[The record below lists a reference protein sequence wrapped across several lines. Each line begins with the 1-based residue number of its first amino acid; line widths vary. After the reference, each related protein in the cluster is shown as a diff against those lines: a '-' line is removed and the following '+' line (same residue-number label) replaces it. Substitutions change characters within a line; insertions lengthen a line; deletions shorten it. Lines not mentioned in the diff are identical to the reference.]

1 MKLNQVAVSNNSN
14 NAMLSILLI
23 DDNPNDR
30 LMIDRE
36 LRKLFEEVEI
46 KSPIDAKTLEQMLEA
61 GDFDIVIT
69 DYQLRWS
76 DGLTVLK
83 KIKISHP
90 NCPVIMCTDSG
101 SEEVV
106 VECMKAGLSD
116 YVFKGRYFQRLARA
130 VAESLEKHQLRQEYA
145 KTAAK
150 LAISE
155 ERLRLAIESSKI
167 GIRDWNILT
176 GEVVLSEEHERL
188 FGLEIGSFGGTYEAF
203 VACIHPL
210 DRESIAEVM
219 AIALENK
226 TEYKKEFRVIWPDG
240 GERWIATRGKFVCG
254 ESGDVTRSTGAVWD
268 ITDRKLAVA
277 KLQASEEN
285 LRFAL
290 EAGNTIAFT
299 WDIRSGEVRRSSNAQ
314 THMGL
319 NPYTTFHT
327 FEETVN
333 GVHPEDR
340 SRFLADVEAALRGT
354 GPYES
359 EHRHLLPDG
368 SVIWLHDK
376 GRVVFDESGEPVR
389 MFGVGVDITD
399 RKQLE
404 LDRSQILARE
414 RSYLHRLQKLTSA
427 SVALNST
434 LSVAEIVQL
443 AADRARSILEVHQVA
458 VKLNAIGN
466 WEREISKFSFSE
478 KYAQWHDY
486 PEAADGTD
494 IYREVG
500 QQQLP
505 MRMTQ
510 AELESHPAWRFGN
523 SADDCPPMRGW
534 LAAPLTAR
542 DGKNLGL
549 IQLSDKYDAGEFGED
564 DQSILVQLAL
574 AVSGAIENA
583 RLYEE
588 SQQANRIKD
597 EFLATLSHE
606 LRSPLNAIL
615 GWVQLLRS
623 RSFSPADTRM
633 ALETIERNARL
644 QTRLIEDLLD
654 ISRIIRGQ
662 LTLNPSPVDVI
673 AIVNEALN
681 TVRLAAD
688 AKSINL
694 QLTIAQQESESSE
707 IGSFT
712 EVSDNS
718 NSALN
723 GRFLVLGDPSR
734 LQQVIWNLLTNA
746 IKFTPG
752 GGRVEIRLRQV
763 DSEVELAVTDTG
775 IGIAADFLPYVFE
788 SFRQADATITRNYSG
803 LGLGLAI
810 VRQLVELHG
819 GKVWAE
825 SVGVDMGATFT
836 FRLPGC
842 SPHLI
847 ASEELPV
854 QAGAAN
860 LNGIQVLVV
869 DDDLDSREFLAFILS
884 DYGAQVRAAASAAEA
899 FQAASEF
906 LPDVLVS
913 DIGMPEEDGY
923 SLVRR
928 LRSLAA
934 GGGGKFGAIALTA
947 YARDEDRELALAVG
961 FDRHLAKPVEAEA
974 LLEVIVKLVI
984 GNW

>member
-1 MKLNQVAVSNNSN
+1 
-14 NAMLSILLI
+14 MLSILLI

>member
-1 MKLNQVAVSNNSN
+1 MSNS
-14 NAMLSILLI
+14 LSILLI

-36 LRKLFEEVEI
+36 LRKAFAELEI
-46 KSPIDAKTLEQMLEA
+46 KSPIDAKTLDEMLA
-61 GDFDIVIT
+61 TGGFDLVIT

-83 KIKISHP
+83 KIQTSHP

-101 SEEVV
+101 SEAVA

-145 KTAAK
+145 KTATQ

-155 ERLRLAIESSKI
+155 ERLRLALESSKI

-203 VACIHPL
+203 MACIHPL
-210 DRESIAEVM
+210 DCESLAEAM

-254 ESGDVTRSTGAVWD
+254 ESGDVTRSTGVIWD
-268 ITDRKLAVA
+268 ITDRFVAVA
-277 KLQASEEN
+277 KLQESEEN

-299 WDIRSGEVRRSSNAQ
+299 WDIASGEVRRSSNAE
-314 THMGL
+314 THIGL
-319 NPYTTFHT
+319 NPYTTLHT

-333 GVHPEDR
+333 GVYPEDR
-340 SRFLADVEAALRGT
+340 ARFLADVEAALRGT

-359 EHRHLLPDG
+359 EHRHLLADG

-376 GRVVFDESGEPVR
+376 GRVVFDESGKPVR
-389 MFGVGVDITD
+389 LFGVAVDITE

-404 LDRSQILARE
+404 YDRSRALARE
-414 RSYLHRLQKLTSA
+414 RSYQRRRQKLISA

-458 VKLNAIGN
+458 VNLNAIGN
-466 WEREISKFSFSE
+466 WEGGISKFSLSE
-478 KYAQWHDY
+478 KYAKWRDY
-486 PEAADGTD
+486 SEAPNGTG
-494 IYREVG
+494 IYREIA

-510 AELESHPAWRFGN
+510 AELEAHPAWRGFGK
-523 SADDCPPMRGW
+523 SADKHPPMRGW
-534 LAAPLTAR
+534 LAVPLTAR
-542 DGKNLGL
+542 NGKNLGI
-549 IQLSDKYDAGEFGED
+549 IQLSDKYNESEFGED
-564 DQSILVQLAL
+564 DESILVQLAL

-597 EFLATLSHE
+597 QFLATLSHE

-615 GWVQLLRS
+615 GWAQLLRS
-623 RSFSPADTRM
+623 RSFSLEDTEM
-633 ALETIERNARL
+633 ALSTIERNARL
-644 QTRLIEDLLD
+644 QTGLIEDLLD

-662 LTLNPSPVDVI
+662 LTLNPSPVNVI
-673 AIVNEALN
+673 SIVDEALN

-688 AKSINL
+688 AKSIYL
-694 QLTIAQQESESSE
+694 RLTIVPQESESSE
-707 IGSFT
+707 FGSFT
-712 EVSDNS
+712 EVSGNS

-723 GRFLVLGDPSR
+723 PRFLVLGDADR

-746 IKFTPG
+746 VKFTPH
-752 GGRVEIRLRQV
+752 GGRVEIRLREV
-763 DSEVELAVTDTG
+763 DSSVELAVTDTG

-819 GKVWAE
+819 GTVWAE
-825 SVGVDMGATFT
+825 SGGLDMGATFT
-836 FRLPGC
+836 FRLPAC
-842 SPHLI
+842 SPNSI
-847 ASEELPV
+847 ASEEPGMP
-854 QAGAAN
+854 AGSAN
-860 LNGIQVLVV
+860 LEGIQVLVV
-869 DDDLDSREFLAFILS
+869 DDEVDSLEFIAFVLS
-884 DYGAQVRAAASAAEA
+884 DYGAQVRAAGSAAEA

-923 SLVRR
+923 SLLAR
-928 LRSLAA
+928 LRSLA
-934 GGGGKFGAIALTA
+934 GGGKFGAIALTA
-947 YARDEDRELALAVG
+947 YARDEDRERALAAG

-974 LLEVIVKLVI
+974 LLEAIVKLVI
-984 GNW
+984 GDG

>member
-1 MKLNQVAVSNNSN
+1 
-14 NAMLSILLI
+14 MLSILLI

-30 LMIDRE
+30 LMIDLE
-36 LRKLFEEVEI
+36 LRKAFAEVEI
-46 KSPIDAKTLEQMLEA
+46 KSPIDAKTLEEMLA
-61 GDFDIVIT
+61 TGGFDVVIT

-83 KIKISHP
+83 KIKTSHP

-101 SEEVV
+101 SEAVA

-130 VAESLEKHQLRQEYA
+130 VAESFEKHQLRQEYA
-145 KTAAK
+145 KTAAQ

-155 ERLRLAIESSKI
+155 ERLRVALESSKI

-203 VACIHPL
+203 MACIHPI
-210 DRESIAEVM
+210 DRESIAEAM

-240 GERWIATRGKFVCG
+240 SERWIATRGKFVCG
-254 ESGDVTRSTGAVWD
+254 ESGDVTRSTGVIWD

-277 KLQASEEN
+277 KLQESEEN

-299 WDIRSGEVRRSSNAQ
+299 WDIASGEVRRSSNAE
-314 THMGL
+314 THIGL

-340 SRFLADVEAALRGT
+340 ARFLADVEAALRGT

-359 EHRHLLPDG
+359 EHRHLLADG

-376 GRVVFDESGEPVR
+376 GRVVFDESGKPVR
-389 MFGVGVDITD
+389 LFGVAVDITE

-404 LDRSQILARE
+404 YDRSRAKARE
-414 RSYLHRLQKLTSA
+414 RSYQRRRQKLISA

-443 AADRARSILEVHQVA
+443 AADRARSILEVHQAA
-458 VKLNAIGN
+458 VNLNAIGN
-466 WEREISKFSFSE
+466 WERGISKFSLSE
-478 KYAQWHDY
+478 KYAKWRDY
-486 PEAADGTD
+486 SEAPDGTG
-494 IYREVG
+494 IYREIA

-510 AELESHPAWRFGN
+510 AELEAHPAWRGFGK
-523 SADDCPPMRGW
+523 SADKHPPMRGW
-534 LAAPLTAR
+534 LAVPLTAR
-542 DGKNLGL
+542 NGKNLGI
-549 IQLSDKYDAGEFGED
+549 IQLSDKYDESEFGED
-564 DQSILVQLAL
+564 NVISI
-574 AVSGAIENA
+574 
-583 RLYEE
+583 
-588 SQQANRIKD
+588 
-597 EFLATLSHE
+597 
-606 LRSPLNAIL
+606 
-615 GWVQLLRS
+615 
-623 RSFSPADTRM
+623 
-633 ALETIERNARL
+633 
-644 QTRLIEDLLD
+644 
-654 ISRIIRGQ
+654 
-662 LTLNPSPVDVI
+662 VD
-673 AIVNEALN
+673 EALN

-688 AKSINL
+688 AKSIDL
-694 QLTIAQQESESSE
+694 RLTIVPQESESSE
-707 IGSFT
+707 FGSFT
-712 EVSDNS
+712 EVSGNS

-723 GRFLVLGDPSR
+723 PRFLVLGDANR

-746 IKFTPG
+746 VKFTPH
-752 GGRVEIRLRQV
+752 GGRVEIRLREV
-763 DSEVELAVTDTG
+763 DSSVELAVTDTG

-819 GKVWAE
+819 GTVWAE
-825 SVGVDMGATFT
+825 SGGLDMGATFT
-836 FRLPGC
+836 FRLPAC
-842 SPHLI
+842 SPNSI
-847 ASEELPV
+847 ASEEPGMP
-854 QAGAAN
+854 AGGAN
-860 LNGIQVLVV
+860 LEGIQVLVV
-869 DDDLDSREFLAFILS
+869 DDEVDSLEFLAFVLS

-923 SLVRR
+923 SLLAR
-928 LRSLAA
+928 LRSLA
-934 GGGGKFGAIALTA
+934 GGGKFGAIALTA
-947 YARDEDRELALAVG
+947 YARDEDRERALAAG

-974 LLEVIVKLVI
+974 LLEAIVKLVI